1 VAGGPGVSDDAAV
14 RMAAFRFLEEQT
26 ARHGEVLDW
35 TTLTRGFTYEG
46 TRVPLIGQTGIWKP
60 AALALPIS
68 IATAPPKP
76 GRAAPYADEVRG
88 DGLLVYRYRGTSPQ
102 EPDNVRLR
110 EVFRRRLPLIY
121 FHGIDRGWYRPF
133 WPALIAEDHPA
144 ELHVAVE
151 LYPESAAVDLSAGGE
166 LIGKSYARRL
176 TLQRLHQP
184 AFRQRVL
191 RAYRQRCAVCR
202 LRHAELLDAAHI
214 LSDSDPRSLPVVDN
228 GMALCKIHHAAF
240 DSHILGVRPDYVIE
254 IREDVLAE
262 RDGPML
268 RHGLQELHGATLV
281 LPRRPAERPN
291 RDYLE
296 ERFADFRRAS

>member
-1 VAGGPGVSDDAAV
+1 VSEDAAV

-35 TTLTRGFTYEG
+35 PTLTKGFSYGG
-46 TRVPLIGQTGIWKP
+46 TRVALIGQTGIWKP
-60 AALALPIS
+60 AALDLPIS

-76 GRAAPYADEVRG
+76 GRPAPYEDEVRG

-110 EVFRRRLPLIY
+110 EVFQRKLPLIY

-133 WPALIAEDHPA
+133 WPAVIAEDHPA

-151 LYPESAAVDLSAGGE
+151 LYPESTAVDLGSASDGDLVE
-166 LIGKSYARRL
+166 KSYARRL

-191 RAYRQRCAVCR
+191 RAYRQCCAVCR
-202 LRHAELLDAAHI
+202 LKHAELLDAAHI
-214 LSDSDPRSLPVVDN
+214 LADSDPRSLPVVDN

-254 IREDVLAE
+254 IREDVRAE

-268 RHGLQELHGATLV
+268 RHGLQELHGTTLV

-291 RDYLE
+291 QGYLE
-296 ERFADFRRAS
+296 ERFADFRQAS